1 MYSMQQKTYDT
12 LKEIQMEENNNLKP
26 GFEQQSSMKIWL
38 DFIKEQ
44 SEKNKKAVIRI
55 GITTGI
61 ASLLAGGVL
70 TTYSAIISR
79 DIAHFTIG
87 NWLYY
92 SFTKP
97 ISWLLGTVI
106 FGLINVGI
114 TKFIVG
120 THKTA
125 IRDKDRNYDGSER
138 GDNGTA
144 MKATKEERRNMFI
157 YGDYPELND
166 IILGCDT
173 EDKHEMYVL
182 NTGKEKVA
190 EGLNKNVF
198 VVGAPG
204 CGKTFSYIIPAIM
217 QKIRAGESIVV
228 TDLKKDIY
236 GSTAEMA
243 KANGYVVKVLNFDNR
258 FFLHSDSINFMSLVG
273 ENVSLITTLAE
284 TIISNIYGEE
294 QEDYW
299 KTIET
304 NLLQAIMIYIATN
317 DTGIPKTLASVYKT
331 INEKTSAQISAIAKG
346 LDLDNPAVPFFN
358 NFTTMSAQVQD
369 QCKSGLSSHLQALAN
384 PVIQKLV
391 SEDDVD
397 LSLLGKEKC
406 IYYITLND
414 QNPKP
419 TSWLVAMTFTLMFEQ
434 LTQLADSQMN
444 HKLPVPVTLLMD
456 EFYNLGVIPA
466 FDSKISQVRSR
477 DIRCWVVVQS
487 LAQLETL
494 YDKTW
499 EKIVE
504 CCTTWI
510 VMKVNAQGTAEY
522 FEKMSGVQTTDT
534 VSDRYV
540 EKKTDAIQYH
550 NEVQRTVARGQRMV
564 YFADEIRRLSP
575 THVLVWVSGHNV
587 AELEKVGFTEHPMCK
602 EIRECNCVA
611 HIPNWIYT
619 LSDSERERLGVMD
632 ETELWEEEGT
642 RKIELCTPEDFK
654 EHWNKEKQKMLDK
667 MLAEADKTA

>member
-1 MYSMQQKTYDT
+1 MANKKDID
-12 LKEIQMEENNNLKP
+12 KPDFEN
-26 GFEQQSSMKIWL
+26 QSSMKIWY
-38 DFIKEQ
+38 DFVKEQ
-44 SEKNKKAVIRI
+44 AQKNKKAVIRV
-55 GITTGI
+55 GITTGV
-61 ASLLAGGVL
+61 ASLLLGGVL
-70 TTYSAIISR
+70 GTYSAIMSR
-79 DIAHFTIG
+79 DIAHFTVS
-87 NWLYY
+87 NWLIY
-92 SFTKP
+92 SIKSP
-97 ISWLLGTVI
+97 VSWVAGLAI
-106 FGLINVGI
+106 FVLVNIGL

-125 IRDKDRNYDGSER
+125 IRDKDRNYNGSEK

-144 MKATKEERRNMFI
+144 MKATREERRNMFV
-157 YGDYPELND
+157 YGDYPDLKD

-173 EDKHEMYVL
+173 ENEHEMYIL

-217 QKIRAGESIVV
+217 QKIRAGESMVV

-273 ENVSLITTLAE
+273 EDVSLITTLAE

-304 NLLQAIMIYIATN
+304 NLLKAIMVYIATN
-317 DTGIPKTLASVYKT
+317 EEGIPKTLTSVYKT
-331 INEKTSAQISAIAKG
+331 VNEKTCTQVSAIAKG
-346 LDLDNPAVPFFN
+346 LDRDNPAIPYFN
-358 NFTTMSAQVQD
+358 NFCTMSAQVQD
-369 QCKSGLSSHLQALAN
+369 QCKSGLSSHLEALAN
-384 PVIQKLV
+384 PVIQKLI

-397 LSLLGKEKC
+397 LSLLGKRKC

-434 LTQLADSQMN
+434 LTQLADAQMN
-444 HKLPVPVTLLMD
+444 HKLPIPVTLLMD

-510 VMKVNAQGTAEY
+510 VMKVNAQGTADY
-522 FEKMSGVQTTDT
+522 FEKMSGVQTIDT
-534 VSDRYV
+534 TSDRFM
-540 EKKTDAIQYH
+540 ETKTDAIQYH
-550 NEVQRTVARGQRMV
+550 NEVQRTVAQSQRMV
-564 YFADEIRRLSP
+564 YFADEIRRLKP

-587 AELEKVGFTEHPMCK
+587 AELEKVGYTSHPMCK

-611 HIPNWIYT
+611 HIPNWVYN
-619 LSDSERERLGVMD
+619 LSATEREKLGVMS
-632 ETELWEEEGT
+632 EKELWQAEGT
-642 RKIELCTPEDFK
+642 QRIELCTEEDFK
-654 EHWNKEKQKMLDK
+654 EHWNKDKQKALEEY
-667 MLAEADKTA
+667 LAKCA